1 MRNGIRNF
9 RPGFVD
15 GCGLVTGGDE
25 EAAGGSVGAVVVG
38 GKGNRG
44 ESCVEISEAGELGGW
59 MSRNSESGSV
69 NVNGLR
75 FLFFMTGWPT
85 GGEIGQA
92 KL

>member
-25 EAAGGSVGAVVVG
+25 AAAGELVGVVGG

-44 ESCVEISEAGELGGW
+44 ESWAAISETGELGGW
-59 MSRNSESGSV
+59 MSRNSDSGSV
-69 NVNGLR
+69 NVNGLG